1 MPIAKKWKLTHVDSS
16 KTFGSVEDFFNQST
30 SAKVDEEIVAKH
42 IEIDDD
48 YGVIKSAELDIDNKS
63 VIVVKEYKDQ
73 ETYDGWKEEKD
84 KLPTIDEGIKEEELE
99 LEPNWAYKMVP
110 GNKDS

>member
-42 IEIDDD
+42 IEIDD
-48 YGVIKSAELDIDNKS
+48 EDI
-63 VIVVKEYKDQ
+63 
-73 ETYDGWKEEKD
+73 
-84 KLPTIDEGIKEEELE
+84 PDEFLYFTF
-99 LEPNWAYKMVP
+99 L
-110 GNKDS
+110 

>member
-42 IEIDDD
+42 I
-48 YGVIKSAELDIDNKS
+48 
-63 VIVVKEYKDQ
+63 
-73 ETYDGWKEEKD
+73 
-84 KLPTIDEGIKEEELE
+84 
-99 LEPNWAYKMVP
+99 
-110 GNKDS
+110 